1 MKNLDVKI
9 HNNFEISIRDLAN
22 DLDISNKKW
31 DDVISLISDNS
42 KCIFFYGI
50 RLNYN
55 DDLENTIGYLAD
67 EILIGGDG
75 EFSIIFLKI
84 KDANIISRGLLSKLW
99 NQYDNP
105 SLVFL
110 ENIADKNLLVNTIK
124 LSRYY
129 NALLNT
135 VKGLS
140 ILSQGFEQDVLWL
153 RSNNQVMVKRI
164 NHLYK

>member
-9 HNNFEISIRDLAN
+9 HNNFEISIKDLAN

-31 DDVISLISDNS
+31 DDIISLIYDDSQ
-42 KCIFFYGI
+42 CVFFYGI